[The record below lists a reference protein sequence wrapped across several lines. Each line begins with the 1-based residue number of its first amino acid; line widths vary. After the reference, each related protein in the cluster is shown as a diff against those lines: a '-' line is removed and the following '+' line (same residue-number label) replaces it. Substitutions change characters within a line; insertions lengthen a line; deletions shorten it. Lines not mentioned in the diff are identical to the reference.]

1 MGRVARRALLVL
13 VILIAC
19 AAAFGAWRNPEKRVI
34 YAGARAGVTGRFVGS
49 SRGVTHY
56 DIGGPDTGRVVVLV
70 HGFSVPLYIWDST
83 FAALTRTG
91 YRVIR
96 YDLFGRGWSDR
107 PDAAYDG
114 AMYDAQLDEL
124 LDSLHVTQPID
135 LVGLSFGGFVTAH
148 YVAGHAAR
156 IRTFTLVDPSSSRA
170 TLPSWLTLP
179 VIGSWIWQTFHVPNM
194 AEGQPSDFL
203 HPEHYPTWVDQYRPQ
218 MRFKGF
224 GRSALRSLVTL
235 SKTDF
240 DSLFARAGRTG
251 VPTLLIWGNQD
262 QTVPIANAEV
272 VRRNIPQA
280 EYFPVDSS
288 GHLPHIEQSAI
299 VDAKLVSFF
308 ASHAGTV
315 ER

>member
-1 MGRVARRALLVL
+1 MGRVVRRVVVVL
-13 VILIAC
+13 VIVVVGAV
-19 AAAFGAWRNPEKRVI
+19 AYGAWRNPEKRVI
-34 YAGARAGVTGRFVGS
+34 YAAARAGVPGQFVGS
-49 SRGVTHY
+49 SQGVTHY
-56 DIGGPDTGRVVVLV
+56 EAGGPDTGRVVVLV
-70 HGFSVPLYIWDST
+70 HGFSVSMYIWDST
-83 FAALTRTG
+83 FAALSRSG

-124 LDSLHVTQPID
+124 LDSLHVMQPID

-170 TLPSWLTLP
+170 TLSSWLKLP
-179 VIGSWIWQTFHVPNM
+179 VIGPWIWQTTQVPNM
-194 AEGQPSDFL
+194 PQGQPSDFL
-203 HPEHYPTWVDQYRPQ
+203 HPEHYPTWVDQYLPQ

-224 GRSALRSLVTL
+224 GRATLRSLVTL

-240 DSLFARAGRTG
+240 DSLFASAGRTG
-251 VPTLLIWGNQD
+251 VPTLLIWGKQD
-262 QTVPIANAEV
+262 PTVPIANAEV
-272 VRRNIPQA
+272 VQRNIPQL

-299 VDAKLVSFF
+299 VDAKLLSFF
-308 ASHAGTV
+308 RSHAGVV